1 MPYLVRKIMRSSN
14 VPLLEDWPENT
25 LLGRISADVS
35 TNEFR
40 SKDSELSTWR
50 IESMEEL
57 DQAAI
62 AVALSGSRIEDIQ
75 LMAMDQSFI
84 EKTFKIGL
92 TEGETLAK
100 RLRGTHRDIQGVTH
114 DSLDILLVAYKDAAD
129 NKRCVRY
136 LTQRLKELIKA
147 ELDIGEV
154 DIEAA
159 SKPMKKDLNAL
170 C

>member
-1 MPYLVRKIMRSSN
+1 MRSDN
-14 VPLLEDWPENT
+14 VPLLEDWPKNEP
-25 LLGRISADVS
+25 LGKITADIS

-62 AVALSGSRIEDIQ
+62 ALSGSKIEDIQ
-75 LMAMDQSFI
+75 LMAVDQSVI
-84 EKTFKIGL
+84 EPTFEIGV

-100 RLRGTHRDIQGVTH
+100 RLKETHRDIRGVTH
-114 DSLDILLVAYKDAAD
+114 ESLDQLLVAYKEAAY

-136 LTQRLKELIKA
+136 LTQRLRELIKA
-147 ELDIGEV
+147 EMEIGEV
-154 DIEAA
+154 DVEAA
-159 SKPMKKDLNAL
+159 SKHMRKDLDAL
-170 C
+170 R